1 MSVVVYWIKFLIGE
15 CSLHHMM
22 PLPRFHTYHS
32 ILYVNLSVYCLQIKS
47 QLLDGTQESF
57 TATVSKLS
65 MIEQELEMLK
75 IGM

>member
-1 MSVVVYWIKFLIGE
+1 MCVCVCEQL
-15 CSLHHMM
+15 
-22 PLPRFHTYHS
+22 
-32 ILYVNLSVYCLQIKS
+32 KS

-75 IGM
+75 IGTRTDSLTHALSHAFIH